1 MSRTWYF
8 EGGNPAISSEIN
20 PTVSYASEGTY
31 DVKLVVSNFAG
42 KDSIIKTEFIHIGGV
57 ATHETPS
64 FISDL
69 NLFPNPATGGEITV
83 EFNLDKKREMAF
95 VLYDIRGQ
103 QYTTIHYQ
111 RVKEGRN
118 VFYFSSESLSSG
130 NYILKLV
137 SKADGLTQTL
147 PFVVSR

>member
-1 MSRTWYF
+1 TTST
-8 EGGNPAISSEIN
+8 EIN
-20 PTVSYASEGTY
+20 PTVVYTNEGKY

-42 KDSIIKTEFIHIGGV
+42 KDSITKTEFIQIGGV
-57 ATHETPS
+57 ATHDLPL

-69 NLFPNPATGGEITV
+69 NLFPNPATGDEITV
-83 EFNLDKKREMAF
+83 EFTLDKKREMAF

-103 QYTTIHYQ
+103 QYTTIHNQ